1 MMFSNVI
8 VDITFPL
15 RPHVFTQSCCE
26 VPASLSGVESLA
38 VGAIDLINRSLS
50 KNNYNADF
58 IRRNIHPP
66 IATTETNHNATPTT
80 TATIPYIKGMY
91 ENISGILK
99 PFNIH
104 VAHKLITILRQLR
117 TKTNRRTDK
126 VVYTKHIIDWDSAQ
140 CLTCSINYFRRPSLK
155 SWFAR
160 GPDSPQQVSTTS
172 GTMQMT
178 HWRHKHYKRNEHNDR
193 TLLTDGIRPITTDL
207 RYLSLTANNITE
219 KLTNQFTRTGIRT
232 FDWQQPSNRLW
243 WWRML
248 RLSKRQSSPPKEVL
262 LKTSSTRTI
271 RLHCHI
277 CYPRVQTIYCKSV
290 K

>member
-1 MMFSNVI
+1 MI
-8 VDITFPL
+8 VYITFPL
-15 RPHVFTQSCCE
+15 RPHVFTQSCC
-26 VPASLSGVESLA
+26 VVSASLFGVESLA
-38 VGAIDLINRSLS
+38 VGEIDLINRSLS

-58 IRRNIHPP
+58 MRRNTHRP
-66 IATTETNHNATPTT
+66 IATTKTNHNATPTT
-80 TATIPYIKGMY
+80 TATILYIKGMY
-91 ENISGILK
+91 KNISGILK

-104 VAHKLITILRQLR
+104 VAHKLITILCQLR

-140 CLTCSINYFRRPSLK
+140 CLTCSINYFRRPALK

-178 HWRHKHYKRNEHNDR
+178 HWRHKHYKRNEHNER

-219 KLTNQFTRTGIRT
+219 KLTN
-232 FDWQQPSNRLW
+232 
-243 WWRML
+243 
-248 RLSKRQSSPPKEVL
+248 
-262 LKTSSTRTI
+262 
-271 RLHCHI
+271 
-277 CYPRVQTIYCKSV
+277 
-290 K
+290 